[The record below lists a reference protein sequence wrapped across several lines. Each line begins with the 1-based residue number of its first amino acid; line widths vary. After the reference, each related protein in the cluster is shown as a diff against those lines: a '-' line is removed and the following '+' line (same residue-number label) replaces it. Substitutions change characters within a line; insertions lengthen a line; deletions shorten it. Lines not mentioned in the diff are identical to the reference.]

1 MRLIIVLL
9 ALAIAAPPIVVGKMY
24 AQKPQSGTGGRT
36 MKHATG
42 SFEVKILPEEA
53 SSAEKSAGIARM
65 SIDKVISGDLVGSTK
80 GEMLTTM
87 NSATGAMAYVA
98 IETVRATL
106 DGRSGTFVLIHKA
119 TMNKNDPKSQSLNI
133 SVVPASGTDGLVGI
147 VGDFSIHID
156 GTGKHTYT
164 FDYELP

>member
-1 MRLIIVLL
+1 
-9 ALAIAAPPIVVGKMY
+9 
-24 AQKPQSGTGGRT
+24 

-42 SFEVKILPEEA
+42 SFEVKIVPEEA
-53 SSAEKSAGIARM
+53 SAAEKAAGIARM
-65 SIDKVISGDLVGSTK
+65 SIDKVVSGDLAGSTK
-80 GEMLTTM
+80 GEMLTSTT
-87 NSATGAMAYVA
+87 AGTGAMAYVA

-133 SVVPASGTDGLVGI
+133 TVAPSSGTEGLAGI
-147 VGDFSIHID
+147 AGDFSVHID